1 MIARLLL
8 AAWLAAGT
16 CAWAEPST
24 TADRPAGSAATRGIL
39 FEIHSPT
46 GAPPSFLFGTIH
58 SEDARV
64 VELAAPVREAF
75 DASPNVALEVVP
87 DASAIIRAM
96 VTMAYTD
103 GRLLRDVLPADLYL
117 ETADAL
123 VGIGMP
129 EEAFK
134 DIKPW
139 AVVTLLSSPPSET
152 GEFLDMLL
160 FRQAVADG
168 KRVEG
173 LETMTEQLAVFDALS
188 ETDQITLLRETL
200 ATRGQLPRMFE
211 ALIAAYVER
220 DIDKLQHLSD
230 QHLAES
236 DPRLAAHFQEVVI
249 DSRNHRMV
257 ERMVPLLAEGGW
269 FIAIGALHLPGDQG
283 VVALL
288 RRHDHGVT
296 VVF

>member
-1 MIARLLL
+1 MIARVLL

-16 CAWAEPST
+16 CAWADPST
-24 TADRPAGSAATRGIL
+24 IADAPAGSAAARGIL
-39 FEIHSPT
+39 FEIRPPT

-64 VELAAPVREAF
+64 VELPAPVREAF

-134 DIKPW
+134 DLKPW

-160 FRQAVADG
+160 FRRAVADG

-173 LETMTEQLAVFDALS
+173 LETMTEQIDVFDALS
-188 ETDQITLLRETL
+188 ETDQIKLLRETL
-200 ATRGQLPRMFE
+200 ESREQLPLLFE
-211 ALIAAYVER
+211 ALIASYVER
-220 DIDKLQHLSD
+220 DLDGLQHLSEE
-230 QHLAES
+230 HLAES
-236 DPRLAAHFQEVVI
+236 DPGLAALFQDVVI
-249 DSRNHRMV
+249 DSRNRRMV
-257 ERMVPLLAEGGW
+257 ERMAPLLAEGGW
-269 FIAIGALHLPGDQG
+269 FIAIGALHLPRDQG

-288 RRHDHGVT
+288 RKRDYKVT
-296 VVF
+296 VIF

>member
-8 AAWLAAGT
+8 AALLATGT
-16 CAWAEPST
+16 CARADSST
-24 TADRPAGSAATRGIL
+24 IADAPAGSAATRGIL
-39 FEIHSPT
+39 FEIRPPT

-58 SEDARV
+58 SEDTRV
-64 VELAAPVREAF
+64 VELPVPVSNAF

-96 VTMAYTD
+96 ITMAYTD
-103 GRLLRDVLPADLYL
+103 GRLLRDVIPADLYL
-117 ETADAL
+117 ETTDAL

-134 DIKPW
+134 DLKPW

-160 FRQAVADG
+160 FHRAVADG

-200 ATRGQLPRMFE
+200 ATLEQLPLIFE
-211 ALIAAYVER
+211 ALIAAYLER
-220 DIDKLQHLSD
+220 DVDKLQHLSE
-230 QHLAES
+230 QHLEDT
-236 DPRLAAHFQEVVI
+236 DPRLAALFQKVVI

-257 ERMVPLLAEGGW
+257 ERMAPLLAEGGW

-283 VVALL
+283 VLALL
-288 RRHDHGVT
+288 RKRDYGVT
-296 VVF
+296 AIF

>member
-8 AAWLAAGT
+8 AALLATGT
-16 CAWAEPST
+16 CARADSST
-24 TADRPAGSAATRGIL
+24 IADAPPGSAATRGIL
-39 FEIHSPT
+39 FEIRPPT

-58 SEDARV
+58 SEDSRV
-64 VELAAPVREAF
+64 VELPAPVRAAF

-103 GRLLRDVLPADLYL
+103 GRLLRDVLPPDLYL
-117 ETADAL
+117 ETAEAL
-123 VGIGMP
+123 AGIGMP

-134 DIKPW
+134 DLKPW

-160 FRQAVADG
+160 FHRAVADS
-168 KRVEG
+168 KRIEG

-188 ETDQITLLRETL
+188 ETDQVTLLRETL
-200 ATRGQLPRMFE
+200 ATRAQLPLIFE

-220 DIDKLQHLSD
+220 DVDKLQHLSE
-230 QHLAES
+230 QHLADT
-236 DPRLAAHFQEVVI
+236 DPRLAALFQEVVI
-249 DSRNHRMV
+249 DSRNRRMV
-257 ERMVPLLAEGGW
+257 ERMEPLLAEGGW

-288 RRHDHGVT
+288 RERNHRIRVA
-296 VVF
+296 F